1 MTTAGVPSSAPV
13 AGRQPARPA
22 RPARPALIM
31 LRLPWLY
38 LVSRRVPAAL
48 GLIAGLAVLLW
59 ASLRWHW
66 NVAGGPAAQEFIPL
80 AIEAGTAAV
89 VAVTTYGP
97 FGEPERAAG
106 RWLPYLRLGAA
117 LALTAAAFGALAA
130 AAAAG
135 ATGATGA
142 TGAAAGAAAGG
153 LAGGTLAMLRNLA
166 GIVGTGLLTA
176 AAAGGAFG
184 WVGPMAYLLVTEVAL
199 TGTTTTPWVW
209 PAHPAHDRG
218 AAICA
223 SLVYAAG
230 VVVITV
236 RGTRNSGRDPH
247 AE

>member
-1 MTTAGVPSSAPV
+1 MTAARVQSSPSAAGHQAP
-13 AGRQPARPA
+13 RPGLMA
-22 RPARPALIM
+22 

-48 GLIAGLAVLLW
+48 GLIAGLGVLLW

-66 NVAGGPAAQEFIPL
+66 SVAGGPAAQDFIPL
-80 AIEAGTAAV
+80 AIEAGAAAV

-106 RWLPYLRLGAA
+106 RWLPYLRLAAA

-130 AAAAG
+130 GAAAG
-135 ATGATGA
+135 ATGAT
-142 TGAAAGAAAGG
+142 AGAAASG

-199 TGTTTTPWVW
+199 TGITTTPWVW

-230 VVVITV
+230 VAVIAV
-236 RGTRNSGRDPH
+236 RGARNSGRDPSP
-247 AE
+247 E